1 MFKNNLLK
9 FFALLNFI
17 LFIYIFYKSEI
28 FWGGSRR
35 NFYFTYY
42 VILFISL
49 LLLIFLNYVNES
61 LRKKSYI
68 LISSS
73 IILIYL
79 FEIALV
85 NFSKSEIINKKLEIN
100 KNYDTRG
107 KFQVYE
113 ELKDKENISLTIT
126 AEKKNKFRS
135 LSGASKIKTI
145 FCNENGD
152 YSFFLSDRY
161 GFNNPDN
168 EWDKKTIDY
177 LLLGN
182 SFVQGACVDR
192 PKDISSQIR
201 KISNKTVLNL
211 GYRNHGPLSQL
222 ATLKEYYNPRVKN
235 VIWFYSEDNDL
246 SILRNEIKSK
256 ILLNYLNG
264 AFIQNLTNYQKDID
278 IEIRKLINK
287 KIRDGKIKQLLDIVK
302 LKSVRLFLY
311 KFLPDKYQPIKK
323 DLKFNDM
330 FAKILIQAK
339 NFSENNNS
347 RFYFVYLPDFK
358 RFNSKN
364 YDNRNYTKIKKLLI
378 TSDIK
383 LIDINDLVFKK
394 ANNPL
399 IFFPYEMYGHYN
411 ELGYKKI
418 AEKILQYIF

>member
-126 AEKKNKFRS
+126 AEKKNKFKS

-152 YSFFLSDRY
+152 YSFF
-161 GFNNPDN
+161 F
-168 EWDKKTIDY
+168 
-177 LLLGN
+177 
-182 SFVQGACVDR
+182 
-192 PKDISSQIR
+192 
-201 KISNKTVLNL
+201 
-211 GYRNHGPLSQL
+211 
-222 ATLKEYYNPRVKN
+222 
-235 VIWFYSEDNDL
+235 
-246 SILRNEIKSK
+246 
-256 ILLNYLNG
+256 
-264 AFIQNLTNYQKDID
+264 
-278 IEIRKLINK
+278 
-287 KIRDGKIKQLLDIVK
+287 
-302 LKSVRLFLY
+302 
-311 KFLPDKYQPIKK
+311 
-323 DLKFNDM
+323 
-330 FAKILIQAK
+330 
-339 NFSENNNS
+339 
-347 RFYFVYLPDFK
+347 
-358 RFNSKN
+358 
-364 YDNRNYTKIKKLLI
+364 
-378 TSDIK
+378 
-383 LIDINDLVFKK
+383 
-394 ANNPL
+394 
-399 IFFPYEMYGHYN
+399 
-411 ELGYKKI
+411 
-418 AEKILQYIF
+418 